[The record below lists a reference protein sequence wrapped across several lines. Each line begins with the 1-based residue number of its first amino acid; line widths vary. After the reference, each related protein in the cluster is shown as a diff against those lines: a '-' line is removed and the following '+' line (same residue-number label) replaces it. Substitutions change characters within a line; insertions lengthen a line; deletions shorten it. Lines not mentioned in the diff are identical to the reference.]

1 MMDHYRSNI
10 VLTFLNRNEL
20 GEIKQERVTL
30 NKVRTDLT
38 PEEVMQVGDAFNSL
52 IEHNLIQVELVQ
64 ISYVKK
70 KK

>member
-1 MMDHYRSNI
+1 MIEHYRSNI

-38 PEEVMQVGDAFNSL
+38 PEEVLQVGDAFNSL
-52 IEHNLIQVELVQ
+52 IQHNLIQVELVQ
-64 ISYVKK
+64 VSFVTKK
-70 KK
+70 K

>member
-10 VLTFLNRNEL
+10 ILTFLNRNEL

-30 NKVRTDLT
+30 NKVRTDIT
-38 PEEVMQVGDAFNSL
+38 PEEIMQVGDAFNSL

-64 ISYVKK
+64 VSYVTKVK
-70 KK
+70 